1 MSDCIRLHNLIEHS
15 FVNGPD
21 SRFVIWTQGC
31 PLHCSGCFNPDTHD
45 VNGGFDMSIGELVD
59 RINNAPDIR
68 GITLTGGEPLM
79 QTKAIG
85 KLLALLDRKLDVL
98 LFSGFT
104 FDEVMASD
112 EKKKIVYQ
120 TDASLLG
127 RYDRSKPHSF
137 YGKKLVLNG
146 EKIKKEELKPW
157 FNTEV
162 LIQETNVSITG
173 LYKKVGRSE
182 K

>member
-79 QTKAIG
+79 QTKAIVNC
-85 KLLALLDRKLDVL
+85 LLCL
-98 LFSGFT
+98 
-104 FDEVMASD
+104 
-112 EKKKIVYQ
+112 
-120 TDASLLG
+120 
-127 RYDRSKPHSF
+127 
-137 YGKKLVLNG
+137 
-146 EKIKKEELKPW
+146 
-157 FNTEV
+157 
-162 LIQETNVSITG
+162 TG
-173 LYKKVGRSE
+173 N
-182 K
+182 